1 MSITPPF
8 ARRHWLALLL
18 LSPSLALADTAV
30 SLGETTVTAT
40 RSEQPVD
47 AVPSTVS
54 VQTEQDIDR
63 NNANDIKQLVRYEPG
78 VSVSGS
84 GSRFGLSG
92 FTIRGIGGNR
102 VLTQVDGVGVPG
114 AFAFGPFMDARRNY
128 IDLDTVKRVEIL
140 RGPASSLYGS
150 DALGGAVSFLTKD
163 AADYLE
169 DGKDFYARFKT
180 GYDGSDDSW
189 LGSATFAGRQGP
201 VDGLLTISRREGH
214 DSETFGGQGGIGSSR
229 GEANPVDFDTDNLL
243 AKVGWDY
250 AEGSRLQL
258 AYERYA
264 DDADTRLLNEYSAT
278 GTTRTSDASDS
289 TDRERISLQH
299 RFQLDSAL
307 ADLVQWQLNYQD
319 SQIRQQTYQERFS
332 GGRLRD
338 RTRDSQYQETLW
350 GLNSQ
355 LDKRFALADTQHHL
369 IYGFDLKRLE
379 SSDLRKGGETFQN
392 NGQPVPPAFGS
403 ETFPLSDFPDPV
415 THEYAAFIQ
424 DSIDIGRWT
433 LLPGLRY
440 DYYEMRPEV
449 SQRYLNSNPLDT
461 NPSNFSDHALSPKFG
476 VTYRI
481 DDHHSVY
488 GQYAAGFRA
497 PEPVDIFGEFVN
509 TAIGYQTIAN
519 TDLKPETSDSY
530 EIGLRGKYAMGSFG
544 VALFYNRYDDFIEQV
559 TLPNDPTGNG
569 RLTYQYT
576 NLDKVT
582 IRGAEAR
589 GDLDLHLAAGL
600 PDGTRL
606 RGAVSYAR
614 GKDEETG
621 EPINS
626 VDPLKGVFGLGYDAP
641 GGRFGSELTW
651 TLVQAK
657 QRIDDN
663 EVPSQFKP
671 GGYGLLDLSGWVR
684 ITDGVTLNAGL
695 FNLTDKKY
703 WQWGDVRGLTENSP
717 SLDRYT
723 QPGRYAAAN
732 LIWEI

>member
-8 ARRHWLALLL
+8 PRRSWLALLL
-18 LSPSLALADTAV
+18 LCPSLALADNMV

-54 VQTEQDIDR
+54 VQTARDIDR

-102 VLTQVDGVGVPG
+102 VLTQVDGVAVPSS
-114 AFAFGPFMDARRNY
+114 FAFGPFMDARRNY
-128 IDLDTVKRVEIL
+128 IDLDTAKRVEIL

-150 DALGGAVSFLTKD
+150 DALGGAVSFMTKD
-163 AADYLE
+163 AADYLH
-169 DGKDFYARFKT
+169 DGKDTYARFKV
-180 GYDGSDDSW
+180 GFDGSDRSW
-189 LGSATFAGRQGP
+189 LKSATVAGRTGP
-201 VDGLLTISRREGH
+201 MDGLVTISRRDGH
-214 DSETFGGQGGIGSSR
+214 ETDTFGDNNGIGSAR
-229 GEANPVDFDTDNLL
+229 GEANPVDGSTDNLL
-243 AKVGWDY
+243 AKLGWDY

-258 AYERYA
+258 AYERYN
-264 DDADTRLLNEYSAT
+264 DDADTRLLNEYSTT
-278 GTTRTSDASDS
+278 GTTRTSDATDS
-289 TDRERISLQH
+289 TDRERVSLSH
-299 RFQLDSAL
+299 RFLLDSAL
-307 ADLVQWQLNYQD
+307 ADQVQWQLNYQD
-319 SQIRQQTYQERFS
+319 SQIRQETYQERFS
-332 GGRLRD
+332 AGRLRD
-338 RTRDSQYQETLW
+338 RSRDSKYEETLW

-355 LDKRFALADTQHHL
+355 LDKQFALADTQHHL

-379 SSDLRKGGETFQN
+379 SKDLRKGGEVYQS
-392 NGQPVPPAFGS
+392 NGQPVPPAFGA

-415 THEYAAFIQ
+415 TREYAAFIQ
-424 DSIDIGRWT
+424 DSIEIGRWT

-440 DYYEMRPEV
+440 DYYEMKPDV
-449 SQRYLNSNPLDT
+449 SQRYLNSNPVDKD
-461 NPSNFSDHALSPKFG
+461 PSNFSDHALSPKFG
-476 VTYRI
+476 VTYRL

-519 TDLKPETSDSY
+519 TNLKPETSDSY
-530 EIGLRGKYAMGSFG
+530 EVGLRGKYDMGSFG

-559 TLPNDPTGNG
+559 TLPNDPTGNN

-582 IRGAEAR
+582 IKGAEAR
-589 GDLDLHLAAGL
+589 GDLDLNQAIGL
-600 PDGTRL
+600 PAGTTL
-606 RGAVSYAR
+606 RGAVSYAK

-641 GGRFGSELTW
+641 SGQFGSELTW

-657 QRIDDN
+657 HDIDEDEIPN
-663 EVPSQFKP
+663 QYKP
-671 GGYGLLDLSGWVR
+671 GGYGLLDLSGWVK

-703 WQWGDVRGLTENSP
+703 WQWGDVRGLTENSA

>member
-8 ARRHWLALLL
+8 ARRFWLALLL
-18 LSPSLALADTAV
+18 LSPSLALASNAV

-47 AVPSTVS
+47 AVPSTVT
-54 VQTEQDIDR
+54 VQTAQDIDR

-102 VLTQVDGVGVPG
+102 VLTQVDGVGVPSS
-114 AFAFGPFMDARRNY
+114 FAFGPFMDARRNY

-169 DGKDFYARFKT
+169 DGKDAYARFKV

-189 LGSATFAGRQGP
+189 LKSATFAGRQGP
-201 VDGLLTISRREGH
+201 VDGLLTISRRDGH
-214 DSETFGGQGGIGSSR
+214 ETETFGGQGGIGTSR
-229 GEANPVDFDTDNLL
+229 GEANPVDFNTDNLL

-258 AYERYA
+258 AYERYN
-264 DDADTRLLNEYSAT
+264 DDADTHLLNEYSTT
-278 GTTRTSDASDS
+278 GATRTSDAKDS
-289 TDRERISLQH
+289 TDRERISLSH
-299 RFQLDSAL
+299 RFLVDSAV
-307 ADLVQWQLNYQD
+307 ADQIQWQLNYQD
-319 SQIRQQTYQERFS
+319 SEIRQKTYQERFS
-332 GGRLRD
+332 AGRLRD
-338 RTRDSQYQETLW
+338 RTRDSKYEETLW

-355 LDKRFALADTQHHL
+355 LDKQFELANTSHHL

-379 SSDLRKGGETFQN
+379 SKDLRKGSEVYQS

-403 ETFPLSDFPDPV
+403 ETFPLSDFPDPT

-424 DSIDIGRWT
+424 DSIEIGRWT

-440 DYYEMRPEV
+440 DYYEMKPEV
-449 SQRYLNSNPLDT
+449 SQRYLNSKPLDT
-461 NPSNFSDHALSPKFG
+461 DPSNFSDHALSPKFG
-476 VTYRI
+476 VTYRL
-481 DDHHSVY
+481 DDHHSLY

-519 TDLKPETSDSY
+519 TNLKPESSDSY
-530 EIGLRGKYAMGSFG
+530 EIGLRGKYDMGSFG

-559 TLPNDPTGNG
+559 VLPNDPTGNN

-582 IRGAEAR
+582 IKGAEAR
-589 GDLDLHLAAGL
+589 GNLDLNQALGL
-600 PDGTRL
+600 PAGTSL
-606 RGAVSYAR
+606 RGAVSYAK

-641 GGRFGSELTW
+641 SGHFGSELTW

-657 QRIDDN
+657 HNVDDTEIPN
-663 EVPSQFKP
+663 QYKP
-671 GGYGLLDLSGWVR
+671 GGYGLLDLSGWVK

>member
-8 ARRHWLALLL
+8 ARRPWLALLL
-18 LSPSLALADTAV
+18 LCPSLALADNTV

-54 VQTEQDIDR
+54 VQTARDIDR

-102 VLTQVDGVGVPG
+102 VLTQVDGVAVPSS
-114 AFAFGPFMDARRNY
+114 FVFGPFMDARRNY

-150 DALGGAVSFLTKD
+150 DALGGAVSFMTKD
-163 AADYLE
+163 AADYLQ
-169 DGKDFYARFKT
+169 DGKDTYARFKL
-180 GYDGSDDSW
+180 GFDGSDDSW
-189 LGSATFAGRQGP
+189 LKSATFAGRTGS
-201 VDGLLTISRREGH
+201 VDGLVTISRRDGH
-214 DSETFGGQGGIGSSR
+214 ETDTFGGNDGIGSAR
-229 GEANPVDFDTDNLL
+229 GEANPVDASTDNLL
-243 AKVGWDY
+243 AKLGWDY

-258 AYERYA
+258 AYERYN

-278 GTTRTSDASDS
+278 GTTRTSDATDS
-289 TDRERISLQH
+289 TDRERISLTH
-299 RFQLDSAL
+299 RFLLDSAL
-307 ADLVQWQLNYQD
+307 ADQVQWQVNYQD
-319 SQIRQQTYQERFS
+319 SQIRQETYQERFS
-332 GGRLRD
+332 AGRLRD
-338 RTRDSQYQETLW
+338 RSRDSKYEETLW
-350 GLNSQ
+350 GLNAQ
-355 LDKRFALADTQHHL
+355 LDKQFALADTQHHL
-369 IYGFDLKRLE
+369 IYGFDFKRLE
-379 SSDLRKGGETFQN
+379 SKDLRKGGEVYQS

-415 THEYAAFIQ
+415 TREYAAFIQ
-424 DSIDIGRWT
+424 DSIEIGRWT

-440 DYYEMRPEV
+440 DYYEMKPEV
-449 SQRYLNSNPLDT
+449 SQRYLNSNPVDKA
-461 NPSNFSDHALSPKFG
+461 PSNFSDHALSPKFG

-519 TDLKPETSDSY
+519 TNLKPETSDSY
-530 EIGLRGKYAMGSFG
+530 EFGLRGKYDMGSFG

-559 TLPNDPTGNG
+559 TLPNDPTGNN

-582 IRGAEAR
+582 IKGAEAR
-589 GDLDLHLAAGL
+589 GDLDLNQAIGL
-600 PDGTRL
+600 PMGTTL
-606 RGAVSYAR
+606 RGAVSYAK

-626 VDPLKGVFGLGYDAP
+626 IDPLKGVFGLGYDTP
-641 GGRFGSELTW
+641 SGRFGSELTW

-657 QRIDDN
+657 HNIDED
-663 EVPSQFKP
+663 EIPDQYKP
-671 GGYGLLDLSGWVR
+671 GGYGLLDLSGWVK

-732 LIWEI
+732 LVWEI